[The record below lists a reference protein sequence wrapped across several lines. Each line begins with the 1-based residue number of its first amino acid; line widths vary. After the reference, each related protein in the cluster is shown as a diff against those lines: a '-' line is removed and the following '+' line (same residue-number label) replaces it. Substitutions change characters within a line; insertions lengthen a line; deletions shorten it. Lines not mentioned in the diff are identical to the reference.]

1 MEHRSDEEI
10 LALFRAGYRDKAF
23 RALVDIHG
31 KTVYNVALFTL
42 NDESMAED
50 VTQEAYIKIYRNL
63 EKFKGD
69 SKLSTWMYRIVK
81 NSCYD
86 AAKKRRFVPKDDI
99 EEMELRDPDA
109 FSPDEDALIHWRQ
122 EELRDAVER
131 LPVNQRLAITLYYFQ
146 DKSYEDIAAIMGLSL
161 NTLKSH
167 LHRAKASLA
176 QALIHL
182 EGSPV

>member
-1 MEHRSDEEI
+1 MEHLSDKEI
-10 LALFRAGYRDKAF
+10 LDLFRAGNRDKAF

-31 KTVYNVALFTL
+31 KTVYNIALFTL
-42 NDESMAED
+42 NDESMADD
-50 VTQEAYIKIYRNL
+50 VTQESYIKIYRNL

-81 NSCYD
+81 NACYD
-86 AAKKRRFVPKDDI
+86 AAKKRHFGPVD
-99 EEMELRDPDA
+99 EMEELDLRDPDG

-122 EELRDAVER
+122 EELRDAVEQ

-146 DKSYEDIAAIMGLSL
+146 DKSYEDVAAIMGLPL

-167 LHRAKASLA
+167 LHRAKTSLA
-176 QALIHL
+176 HALIHL